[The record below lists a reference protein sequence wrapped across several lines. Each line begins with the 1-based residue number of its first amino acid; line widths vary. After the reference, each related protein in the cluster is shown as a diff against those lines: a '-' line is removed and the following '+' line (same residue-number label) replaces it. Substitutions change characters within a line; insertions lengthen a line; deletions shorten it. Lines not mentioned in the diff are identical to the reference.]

1 MWCSMDIPVISLYIL
16 SERYVFLKHFKI
28 FENVF
33 EQENI
38 KSGSFSAVVTEW
50 KQ

>member
-1 MWCSMDIPVISLYIL
+1 M
-16 SERYVFLKHFKI
+16 FLKHFKI

-33 EQENI
+33 EQEKKI
-38 KSGSFSAVVTEW
+38 KSSSFSAVITDL